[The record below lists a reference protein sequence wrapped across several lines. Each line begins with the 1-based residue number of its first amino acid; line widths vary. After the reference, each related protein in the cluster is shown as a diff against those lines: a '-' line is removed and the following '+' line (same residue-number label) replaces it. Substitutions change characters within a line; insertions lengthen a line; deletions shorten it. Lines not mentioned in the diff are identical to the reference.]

1 MRWAYSRTDVGSSN
15 DLASSKGEVYSLTL
29 MSLKRIIGCMSARSG
44 TTLNKR
50 KLNFMKFI
58 NHNMNGQSIAELSTD
73 NITLST
79 TQQFLQMIMD
89 SSTEGVIVH
98 KENIDESF
106 FDMRSGLAGEMLQKV
121 VNYRLRLAIV
131 GDFSIYESKS
141 LKAFIYESNKS
152 NTIFF
157 VSTIEEALKRLIS

>member
-1 MRWAYSRTDVGSSN
+1 
-15 DLASSKGEVYSLTL
+15 
-29 MSLKRIIGCMSARSG
+29 
-44 TTLNKR
+44 
-50 KLNFMKFI
+50 
-58 NHNMNGQSIAELSTD
+58 MNGQSIAELSAD

-89 SSTEGVIVH
+89 SSAEGIIVH
-98 KENIDESF
+98 KPNIDESF
-106 FDMRSGLAGEMLQKV
+106 FDLRSGLAGEMLQKV

-157 VSTIEEALKRLIS
+157 VNTVEEALKKLSF